1 MFYEPFSIMTK
12 KLLASLSYN
21 LIKSYR
27 DKYIMPPVDNNT
39 YFSDAIGDPD
49 SAAKVITEA
58 IISDTPCM
66 ISRLGIVELD
76 ATLGFRKGVPLSF
89 LRKIYPFWVGETT
102 KIKMQTNAGFFP
114 NTNSMMSRFSDL
126 MFGILSEI
134 DIITIFREVESLAVK
149 HNCIKIKAPY
159 LEPFWNN
166 EPWTAQLN
174 GKKVLVIH
182 PFAESIHRQYAK
194 RELLFDNKDILPEFA
209 SLTIIK
215 AVQSIGGE
223 TNGYKSWFDALH
235 YMEDEIDKVDYDVA
249 LIGCGAY
256 GMPLAAHCKK
266 MGKKAVHL
274 GGALQL
280 LFGIRGNR
288 WETEQDIYKQ
298 FMNEHWVRPLEN
310 ERPNAAQNVENACY
324 W

>member
-1 MFYEPFSIMTK
+1 MIKHYLTP
-12 KLLASLSYN
+12 LSYN

-27 DKYIMPPVDNNT
+27 DKYIMPPVDDT
-39 YFSDAIGDPD
+39 SYFSDAISDPD
-49 SAAKVITEA
+49 NAATIISEA
-58 IISDTPCM
+58 ITSDTPCM

-76 ATLGFRKGVPLSF
+76 ATLCFQKGVPLSF
-89 LRKIYPFWVGETT
+89 LRKCLPFWVGECT
-102 KIKMQTNAGFFP
+102 KMKMQDNAGFFP
-114 NTNSMMSRFSDL
+114 ISNSMLSRFSDL
-126 MFGILSEI
+126 MFSIIPEI
-134 DIITIFREVESLAVK
+134 DIITIFRAVESLAIR
-149 HNCIKIKAPY
+149 HNCLKIRAPY
-159 LEPFWNN
+159 LEPFWSKV
-166 EPWTAQLN
+166 PWTVQLN

-182 PFAESIHRQYAK
+182 PFAESIRKQYVR
-194 RELLFDNKDILPEFA
+194 RELLFDNGDILPEFA

-223 TNGYKSWFDALH
+223 TNGFNSWFEALH
-235 YMEDEIDKVDYDVA
+235 YMESEIDKVDYDVA

-298 FMNEHWVRPLEN
+298 FMNEHWIRPLES
-310 ERPNAAQNVENACY
+310 ERPKAAQKVENACY

>member
-1 MFYEPFSIMTK
+1 MLK
-12 KLLASLSYN
+12 KIYAPLTYKF
-21 LIKSYR
+21 IKYYR
-27 DKYIMPPVDNNT
+27 DRYIMPPVVDNT
-39 YFSDAIGDPD
+39 YFNDAIDNPEN
-49 SAAKVITEA
+49 AASIISEA
-58 IISDTPCM
+58 ITSDTPCM

-76 ATLGFRKGVPLSF
+76 ATLGFQKGVPLSF
-89 LRKIYPFWVGETT
+89 LRKIYPFWVGKTT

-126 MFGILSEI
+126 MFSIISEI
-134 DIITIFREVESLAVK
+134 DIITIFQAVESLAVR
-149 HNCIKIKAPY
+149 HNCIKIKAPF
-159 LEPFWNN
+159 LEPFWSKD
-166 EPWTAQLN
+166 PWTAQLK
-174 GKKVLVIH
+174 GKKILVIH
-182 PFAESIHRQYAK
+182 PFAESIQRQYAK
-194 RELLFDNKDILPEFA
+194 RELLFENKDILPKFA

-223 TNGYKSWFDALH
+223 TNGFKSWFDALH
-235 YMEDEIDKVDYDVA
+235 YMESEIEKVDYDVA

-310 ERPNAAQNVENACY
+310 ERPKAAQNVENACY